1 MTYDQTLA
9 LLGAMDTIEVYAK
22 MYQSAMSEDDTDWK
36 SVDRYNDN
44 IAAARKAIFNLLGG
58 SND

>member
-22 MYQSAMSEDDTDWK
+22 MYQSAMAEPDIDWS
-36 SVDRYNDN
+36 SVDRYNGN
-44 IAAARKAIFNLLGG
+44 IAAARKTIFNLVGV